1 MNFHGS
7 SMDIFS
13 GISKKKFKT
22 GGRFAITNITI
33 NPMIQGIQNK
43 NLIHPFE
50 GFSGFFLMWEQTSC
64 IPDIGQSQP
73 QKARP
78 NVNEIRNKEI

>member
-43 NLIHPFE
+43 NLIHPFQ
-50 GFSGFFLMWEQTSC
+50 GSAVFS
-64 IPDIGQSQP
+64 
-73 QKARP
+73 
-78 NVNEIRNKEI
+78 